1 MISKLFPLRVKSS
14 FLVKRLVHTMSED
27 TVLINKLHVQAI
39 TGKDFWN
46 RPTLQPLEVS
56 VELKTDFKKSS
67 EHDDLKHSLNYAVI
81 SRNLLNFF
89 EFEKQT
95 NFKSFENLGNKVSE
109 VVLNEKKGGGSVS
122 KVTISGSKTEIKA
135 AKISIVLNRTKSN
148 GIIKHVNNDQII
160 INGLRIPT
168 VIGVFTF
175 ERLQK
180 QFVDLDLTIE
190 FNRNLNVYEII
201 EKVSKYVEY
210 SNFKTVEALIESVSQ
225 LVCEFEN
232 VLKITAKVE
241 KPNAI
246 TFADGVGVEVSR
258 SPIDFKSHEKLKI
271 PEAIDSNEFNLP
283 SDEFVDNNI
292 QHNVFI
298 AFGSNIGNQIENI
311 LTSIEHL
318 NEIPNTKVLETSSLY
333 ESEPMYH
340 LDQPKFINGVLKL
353 STNLSPQRLLE
364 NLKRIEYQV
373 LNREKIIDNGPRSID
388 LDILLY
394 DDLILNETNLIIPHI
409 RMIERT
415 FVLQPLC
422 ELVSPEEIH
431 PVTAEPFHNHL
442 DQLYSSSVDKSKQ
455 KSNLLK
461 THVPLYNKYYKFEG
475 SRSLSFDLL
484 HYSHKTLLMGI
495 LNTTPDSFSD
505 GGKNASVQI
514 AIENAL
520 KMVEAGVDIID
531 IGGVS
536 TRPGSVEPIQ
546 KEEWERVVPIVQ
558 AIRKHPDEKL
568 NKIIISVDTYR
579 SKIAL
584 DSIKEGAD
592 IINDISGGLYDDK
605 MFEVVAD
612 TGAAYIMN
620 HTRGTPSTMSSLN
633 QYVNNEDLNL
643 IEYNEDILNLKTDDL
658 VLLNSIGREL
668 STQYEKA
675 VESGVK
681 RWQIITDPGIG
692 FAKDL
697 KQNLSVIRGVPNLK
711 NYSNYNESTKRFNSL
726 KGLPILL
733 GPSRKKFIGTLT
745 NEKIPSERVLTTG
758 AVIMSCVGNKSD
770 IVRVHDVEEVK
781 KVLIIGDAL
790 YREII

>member
-1 MISKLFPLRVKSS
+1 
-14 FLVKRLVHTMSED
+14 MSNND
-27 TVLINKLHVQAI
+27 TVLINRLHVTAI

-67 EHDDLKHSLNYAVI
+67 ESDDLRHSLNYAVI

-89 EFEKQT
+89 EAQKQF
-95 NFKSFENLGNKVSE
+95 NFKSFENLANEVSN
-109 VVLNEKKGGGSVS
+109 VVLDEKKGGGVLS

-135 AKISIVLNRTKSN
+135 DKIEVVVHRSKSS
-148 GIIKHVNNDQII
+148 GVVKHVESISDKVLV
-160 INGLRIPT
+160 NGLKIPT

-180 QFVDLDLTIE
+180 QFVVLDLDIE
-190 FNRNLNVYEII
+190 FTKKSNVYEII
-201 EKVSKYVEY
+201 DQVSRYVEY
-210 SNFKTVEALIESVSQ
+210 SNFKTVEALIDAVAQ
-225 LVCEFEN
+225 IACQFDN
-232 VLKITAKVE
+232 VLKVVAKVE

-246 TFADGVGVEVSR
+246 TFADGVGVEVIR
-258 SPIDFKSHEKLKI
+258 TPEDYKSAKRIEI
-271 PEAIDSNEFNLP
+271 PTGAEVSCNEDEFNLP
-283 SDEFVDNNI
+283 TGESYINSDV
-292 QHNVFI
+292 QHSVFI
-298 AFGSNIGNQIENI
+298 AFGSNIGNQIQNI
-311 LTSIEHL
+311 LAAIDQL
-318 NEIPNTKVLETSSLY
+318 NLLPDSKVEATSSLY

-353 STNLSPQRLLE
+353 STRCSPQELLKA
-364 NLKRIEYQV
+364 LKTIEYDV

-394 DDLILNETNLIIPHI
+394 DDLILNEPDLIIPHI

-431 PVTAEPFHNHL
+431 PVTAEPYHNHL
-442 DQLYSSSVDKSKQ
+442 SQLYSSSVDQSRQ

-461 THVPLYNKYYKFEG
+461 THVPIVNNHFKKFDNQ
-475 SRSLSFDLL
+475 RSLSFDLL
-484 HYSHKTLLMGI
+484 HYTHRTLLMGI

-505 GGKNASVQI
+505 GGKNASVDI
-514 AIENAL
+514 AIANAL
-520 KMVEAGVDIID
+520 KMVDAGIDIID

-536 TRPGSVEPIQ
+536 TRPGSVEPIEE
-546 KEEWERVVPIVQ
+546 EEWKRVVPIVK
-558 AIRKHPDEKL
+558 AIRSHENVKL
-568 NKIIISVDTYR
+568 RNVVISVDTYR
-579 SKIAL
+579 SQIAL
-584 DSIKEGAD
+584 AAIKEGAD
-592 IINDISGGLYDDK
+592 IINDISGGLYDDD
-605 MFEVVAD
+605 MFNVVAE
-612 TGAAYIMN
+612 TGAVYILN

-633 QYVNNEDLNL
+633 QYIINEDPDL
-643 IEYNEDILNLKTDDL
+643 IEYNDASEEGLKPDDL
-658 VLLNSIGREL
+658 TLVNAIGREL
-668 STQYEKA
+668 AMQYSKA
-675 VESGVK
+675 VDAGVK

-697 KQNLSVIRGVPNLK
+697 KQNLSIIRGIPNVK
-711 NYSNYNESTKRFNSL
+711 NYSNYNESTGRYNSL

-745 NEKIPSERVLTTG
+745 NEKIPSERVLTTS
-758 AVIMSCVGNKSD
+758 AVIMSCVGNQSD

-790 YREII
+790 YRDIS